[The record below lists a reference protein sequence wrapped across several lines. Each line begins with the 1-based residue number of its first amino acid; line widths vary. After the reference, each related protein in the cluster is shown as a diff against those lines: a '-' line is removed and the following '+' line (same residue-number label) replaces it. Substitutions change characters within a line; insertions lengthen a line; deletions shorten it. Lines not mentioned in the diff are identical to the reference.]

1 MDGSRQEGGTA
12 AVLTAF
18 RKQIG
23 WCKEQGAP
31 FTAQVLTLLFDDIAC
46 NGRAAG
52 LVGTWPGDLVTDAIP
67 LRLAGA
73 LHALVLSGAEPDLA
87 ACYPPWGRDD
97 LARMHSAMSG
107 ALARH
112 DAFLRGFITSPPQ
125 TNEVGRSAVLLG
137 GFLQVAARAR
147 LPLRLLE
154 IGASAGLNLV
164 WDRYHYRLDTE
175 SWGAPAS
182 SVQLVPD
189 WRGSLPPMSAPL
201 AVAERAGCDLAPIDL
216 TQQGGR
222 LRLRAYVWP
231 DQPERL
237 ARLDAAIA
245 VACEAGISVERADA
259 AAWVRD
265 RLQAAAPGQ
274 ATVLYHSIM
283 WQYMPTSTQA
293 AVQDAIEHAGAQATE
308 AAPLAWLRFEPP
320 LAETRPELHLTLWPG
335 GQQHRLAIAH
345 PHGRIVRWLGA

>member
-1 MDGSRQEGGTA
+1 MDGSGQEGGTA
-12 AVLTAF
+12 AVLATF

-23 WCKEQGAP
+23 WCEEQGAP
-31 FTAQVLTLLFDDIAC
+31 FTAQVLTLLFEDIAC
-46 NGRAAG
+46 DGRAAG
-52 LVGTWPGDLVTDAIP
+52 LVGTWPGDLVADAVP

-87 ACYPPWGRDD
+87 ACYPTWGGDD
-97 LARMHSAMSG
+97 LARMHSAMSD

-112 DAFLRGFITSPPQ
+112 DGFLRGFITSPPQ

-164 WDRYHYRLDTE
+164 WDRYHYRLGTE
-175 SWGAPAS
+175 SWGDPAS
-182 SVQLVPD
+182 PVRLVPD
-189 WRGSLPPMSAPL
+189 WRGSLRPMSAPL
-201 AVAERAGCDLAPIDL
+201 AVAERAGCDVAPIDL

-222 LRLRAYVWP
+222 LRLHAYVWP

-259 AAWVRD
+259 VAWVRD

-283 WQYMPTSTQA
+283 WQYMPRPTQA
-293 AVQDAIEHAGAQATE
+293 AVQDAIVHAGERATE

-320 LAETRPELHLTLWPG
+320 QAETRPELHLTLWPG
-335 GQQHRLAIAH
+335 GQQHHLAIAH
-345 PHGRIVRWLGA
+345 PHGRIVRWLGT